1 MQELIANQKLNDILH
16 ELKFKDAKTLLK
28 DSVVTEILC
37 RISDFSQ
44 EVEYFEKKYGKSIVE
59 FKTKYEQGEENF
71 EQYDDLMAWEFAQ
84 EGKKYWEQKKE
95 DFKRVLQRY

>member
-1 MQELIANQKLNDILH
+1 MEELRVSEKLNDILH

-28 DSVVTEILC
+28 DYVVTEILC

-44 EVEYFEKKYGKSIVE
+44 EVEFFEKKYGKSITE
-59 FKTKYEQGEENF
+59 FKKRYEQGEENF

-84 EGKKYWEQKKE
+84 QGKEYWEQKKE